1 MNCLKNQTNGHI
13 FAMNSNEKLHNK
25 YKILNFDNPKP
36 NFMTLFQRIKPVWI
50 IHIFALLHLG
60 TALCCR
66 LAGVDDEL
74 FLTILTMAMIMI
86 VCLKKNLSI
95 EFTASMVIVG
105 NILGFLIGTLG
116 ANILGLLFTSPY
128 VVQPVSTLMT
138 TELLGWGIVAIANI
152 FKVDRAAENSGY
164 LSSPYLKW
172 IMLAAGFIF
181 ILRLGVVLVFAE
193 VNVDSASIYS
203 IIQDIL
209 TNSVGLLILI
219 CLNILY
225 IRYSDRNLKEKQ
237 RLYKTT
243 VLSAFVVTAALI
255 ETLII
260 GFGIPIPLY
269 SGFNGSFI
277 LIFTISLL
285 AEITI
290 YCIIFIINYALT
302 ARGDMQKQR
311 ERAHLAQY
319 RYMKLKGQVN
329 PHFLFNSLNI
339 LNCLVCEE
347 KNEQASTYI
356 HKLAGIY
363 RYMIK
368 SEDEELV
375 KLSDELIFIEKYT
388 DLLKVRFTEGLQI
401 EMNIADD
408 CLNKLILPCSL
419 QLLIENA
426 TKHNAVSADNP
437 LKIRIEASDGTA
449 RVRNNIIPKI
459 AHSQSTGLGH
469 KYISR
474 QYLDLCGKSI
484 EIDITENDY
493 CVTLPLL

>member
-1 MNCLKNQTNGHI
+1 MN
-13 FAMNSNEKLHNK
+13 
-25 YKILNFDNPKP
+25 
-36 NFMTLFQRIKPVWI
+36 LFQRISSTWI
-50 IHIFALLHLG
+50 IHIFAFLHLS

-66 LAGVDDEL
+66 LSGVDDEL
-74 FLTILTMAMIMI
+74 FLTMLTMAMTLI

-95 EFTASMVIVG
+95 EFTASMIIVG
-105 NILGFLIGTLG
+105 NIIGYLLGTMGAKILGF
-116 ANILGLLFTSPY
+116 AFTSPY
-128 VVQPVSTLMT
+128 IIQPLSTLIT
-138 TELLGWGIVAIANI
+138 TELLGWGIVAIANL
-152 FKVDRAAENSGY
+152 FKLGKTDKDKRV
-164 LSSPYLKW
+164 LSSSYTKW
-172 IMLAAGFIF
+172 LLLAAGIIF
-181 ILRLGVVLVFAE
+181 ILRIGVVLIFSQVS
-193 VNVDSASIYS
+193 VDSESIYD

-209 TNSVGLLILI
+209 SNSVGLLILI

-225 IRYSDRNLKEKQ
+225 IRYSDKKFSKTSRLK
-237 RLYKTT
+237 RTLI
-243 VLSAFVVTAALI
+243 LSLFTIASGLI

-260 GFGIPIPLY
+260 GFGFPFTIF
-269 SGFNGSFI
+269 SGFNGNFI
-277 LIFTISLL
+277 LVFTLSLL
-285 AEITI
+285 TEITI

-302 ARGDMQKQR
+302 ARRDMQTQR
-311 ERAHLAQY
+311 ERAHTAQY

-339 LNCLVCEE
+339 LDCLVCEE
-347 KNEQASTYI
+347 KTEQASVYI

-375 KLSDELIFIEKYT
+375 KLSDELVFISKYT

-401 EMNIADD
+401 ETAIDDD
-408 CLNKLILPCSL
+408 CLNRLILPCSL

-426 TKHNAVSADNP
+426 TKHNTVSGDNP
-437 LKIRIEASDGTA
+437 LRIKIEASGETV
-449 RVRNNIIPKI
+449 RVINNIVPKI
-459 AHSQSTGLGH
+459 TQSPSTGLGH

-484 EIDITENDY
+484 DIDIDENTY

>member
-1 MNCLKNQTNGHI
+1 
-13 FAMNSNEKLHNK
+13 
-25 YKILNFDNPKP
+25 
-36 NFMTLFQRIKPVWI
+36 MT
-50 IHIFALLHLG
+50 

-74 FLTILTMAMIMI
+74 LLTMLTMAMIMI

-152 FKVDRAAENSGY
+152 FKVDRAAEASGY

-225 IRYSDRNLKEKQ
+225 IRLTDTKFKNRTRLTKILNLSIFA
-237 RLYKTT
+237 L
-243 VLSAFVVTAALI
+243 VAASL
-255 ETLII
+255 ESII
-260 GFGIPIPLY
+260 VGFGFPFTIY
-269 SGFNGSFI
+269 SGFKGNFNFV
-277 LIFTISLL
+277 LMISLL
-285 AEITI
+285 AEITV
-290 YCIIFIINYALT
+290 YCVVYIANYALT
-302 ARGDMQKQR
+302 AKKDMQKQR

-339 LNCLVCEE
+339 LDCLVCEE
-347 KNEQASTYI
+347 KNEQASIYI

-375 KLSDELIFIEKYT
+375 KLQDELVFIEKYT

-401 EMNIADD
+401 ETDIKED
-408 CLNKLILPCSL
+408 CLDKLIPPCSL

-426 TKHNAVSADNP
+426 TKHNAVSMDNP
-437 LKIRIEASDGTA
+437 LRISIEASGETV
-449 RVRNNIIPKI
+449 RVRNNIIPKV
-459 AHSQSTGLGH
+459 AQSQSTGLGH

>member
-1 MNCLKNQTNGHI
+1 MFMKI
-13 FAMNSNEKLHNK
+13 FQQA
-25 YKILNFDNPKP
+25 
-36 NFMTLFQRIKPVWI
+36 QPVWI
-50 IHIFALLHLG
+50 IHIFAALHLI

-66 LAGVDDEL
+66 LAGIDDEL
-74 FLTILTMAMIMI
+74 LLTILTMAMILI

-95 EFTASMVIVG
+95 EFTASIVIVG
-105 NILGFLIGTLG
+105 NILGYLLGTLG
-116 ANILGLLFTSPY
+116 ANILSLVFTSPY
-128 VVQPVSTLMT
+128 AIQPLSTFVT
-138 TELLGWGIVAIANI
+138 TELLGWGIVAIAGI
-152 FKVDRAAENSGY
+152 FRLGKTDEDDSSLA
-164 LSSPYLKW
+164 SPYLKW
-172 IMLAAGFIF
+172 LLLAAGFIF
-181 ILRLGVVLVFAE
+181 ILRLGVVFIFSE
-193 VNVDSASIYS
+193 VSVDSTSVYN
-203 IIQDIL
+203 IIKNVL

-225 IRYSDRNLKEKQ
+225 VRYSSRLSKTAGLK
-237 RLYKTT
+237 KTLFLT
-243 VLSAFVVTAALI
+243 LFTTAAALA
-255 ETLII
+255 ETVII
-260 GFGIPIPLY
+260 GFGFPFTIFQ
-269 SGFNGSFI
+269 GFNGSFI
-277 LIFTISLL
+277 LIFMISLL
-285 AEITI
+285 TEITI
-290 YCIIFIINYALT
+290 YCMIFIINYALT
-302 ARGDMQKQR
+302 ARKDMQTQR

-339 LNCLVCEE
+339 LDCLVCEE
-347 KNEQASTYI
+347 KTEQASTYI

-375 KLSDELIFIEKYT
+375 KLSDELVFIEKYT

-401 EMNIADD
+401 EKDIDD
-408 CLNKLILPCSL
+408 GCLNRLILPCSL

-437 LKIRIEASDGTA
+437 LKIRIEASDRTI
-449 RVRNNIIPKI
+449 RVKNNIIPKI
-459 AHSQSTGLGH
+459 TRSQSTGLGH

-484 EIDITENDY
+484 DIDITENYY

>member
-1 MNCLKNQTNGHI
+1 MN
-13 FAMNSNEKLHNK
+13 
-25 YKILNFDNPKP
+25 
-36 NFMTLFQRIKPVWI
+36 LFQRIKPVWI
-50 IHIFALLHLG
+50 IHIFALLHLV

-74 FLTILTMAMIMI
+74 LLTMLTMAMTLI
-86 VCLKKNLSI
+86 VCMKKNLSI
-95 EFTASMVIVG
+95 EFTASMVIIG
-105 NILGFLIGTLG
+105 NILGYLLGTLG
-116 ANILGLLFTSPY
+116 ANILGLAFSSPY
-128 VVQPVSTLMT
+128 VIQPLSTLIT
-138 TELLGWGIVAIANI
+138 TEALGWGIVAIARI
-152 FKVDRAAENSGY
+152 FRMGRSDEEQGC

-172 IMLAAGFIF
+172 LLLAAGFIF
-181 ILRLGVVLVFAE
+181 ILRLGVVFIFAE
-193 VNVDSASIYS
+193 VNVDSASIYD
-203 IIQDIL
+203 IVQDIL
-209 TNSVGLLILI
+209 SNSVGLLILI

-225 IRYSDRNLKEKQ
+225 IRYSDKHFKKKS
-237 RLYKTT
+237 RLHKTA
-243 VLSAFVVTAALI
+243 VLSVFATVSAII

-260 GFGIPIPLY
+260 GFGFPFPIY
-269 SGFNGSFI
+269 SEFEGNFV
-277 LIFTISLL
+277 LIFMLALL

-339 LNCLVCEE
+339 LDCLVCEE
-347 KNEQASTYI
+347 KNEQASIYI

-375 KLSDELIFIEKYT
+375 KLSDELVFIEKYT
-388 DLLKVRFTEGLQI
+388 DLLKVRFTEGLRI
-401 EMNIADD
+401 EMEIAED

-426 TKHNAVSADNP
+426 TKHNAVSTDNP
-437 LKIRIEASDGTA
+437 LRISIEASGETVC
-449 RVRNNIIPKI
+449 VRNNIIPKI
-459 AHSQSTGLGH
+459 AQSQSTGLGH

-484 EIDITENDY
+484 EIDITENEY

>member
-1 MNCLKNQTNGHI
+1 MN
-13 FAMNSNEKLHNK
+13 
-25 YKILNFDNPKP
+25 
-36 NFMTLFQRIKPVWI
+36 LFQRISSTWI
-50 IHIFALLHLG
+50 IHIFAFLHLS

-66 LAGVDDEL
+66 LSGVDDEL
-74 FLTILTMAMIMI
+74 FLTMLTMAMTLI

-95 EFTASMVIVG
+95 EFTASMIIVG
-105 NILGFLIGTLG
+105 NIIGYLLGTMGAKILGF
-116 ANILGLLFTSPY
+116 AFTSPY
-128 VVQPVSTLMT
+128 IIQPLSTFIT
-138 TELLGWGIVAIANI
+138 TELLGWGIVAIANL
-152 FKVDRAAENSGY
+152 FKLGKPDKDNRV
-164 LSSPYLKW
+164 LSSSYTKW
-172 IMLAAGFIF
+172 ILLAAGIIF
-181 ILRLGVVLVFAE
+181 TLRIGVVLIFSQVS
-193 VNVDSASIYS
+193 VDSESIYG

-209 TNSVGLLILI
+209 SNSVGLLILI

-225 IRYSDRNLKEKQ
+225 IRYSDKKFSKTSRLK
-237 RLYKTT
+237 RTII
-243 VLSAFVVTAALI
+243 LSFFTIASGLI

-260 GFGIPIPLY
+260 GFGFPFTIF
-269 SGFNGSFI
+269 SGFNGNFI
-277 LIFTISLL
+277 LVFTLSLL
-285 AEITI
+285 TEITI

-302 ARGDMQKQR
+302 ARRDMQTQR
-311 ERAHLAQY
+311 ERAHTAQY

-339 LNCLVCEE
+339 LDCLVCEE
-347 KNEQASTYI
+347 KTEQASVYI

-375 KLSDELIFIEKYT
+375 KLSDELVFISKYT

-401 EMNIADD
+401 ETAIDDD
-408 CLNKLILPCSL
+408 CLNRLILPCSL

-426 TKHNAVSADNP
+426 TKHNTVSGDNP
-437 LKIRIEASDGTA
+437 LRIKIEAYGETV
-449 RVRNNIIPKI
+449 RVINNIVPKI
-459 AHSQSTGLGH
+459 TQSPSTGLGH

-484 EIDITENDY
+484 DIDIDESTY